1 MRYFIPF
8 MIVLSLWSSNLGA
21 QGASEASFTVRSS
34 RAEQIAN
41 WPNLI
46 KDSLVTPRWL
56 ARGEQL
62 VFWDAN
68 GPDAGTW
75 VLVDA
80 STGKKSPLID
90 PQSLRAQLSAINGE
104 ALDIPPQMPFE
115 MAVDDDNLLF
125 QLAGH
130 SYRLNLTSKRVER
143 AADQNFHALQ
153 LEGGKLSGQGDHI
166 VLQQGFGFAVIDA
179 FGKTIF
185 AMKGSASHSWQLP
198 DNPWSPDGRLA
209 VWEIDQRSVHHIPI
223 VDHEGSLEQVSM
235 IPYPKVGTPLA
246 KAVLHLFNP
255 KLGFRQP
262 VQSAHEEGYRWLA
275 GWRDDGA
282 ALLLHMARDGKR
294 LDLNVLSPDG
304 KERLLLREERR
315 DTNVADLNF
324 ATTGWSRQVTLI
336 PGGGFLWL
344 SERDGWRHVYQYDN
358 SGRLLTQRTK
368 GPFPVARV
376 DHVAADGSL
385 LVTASADNE
394 NPYDEQLY
402 RVELSTT
409 RLHPVAIE
417 SGTHLAQPSPTGRY
431 LIDSRSSWTSP
442 RVRDLRTADGTL
454 VARLTSADIGALQLI
469 RPTLPEPFTAVAAD
483 YKTLLHGAL
492 FKPDGFDPALKYPV
506 VAYIYGGPYGTV
518 LTRNY
523 TGNTMTRRAEAI
535 AAAGFVVI
543 VVDVRGSF
551 GRDKRF
557 SDATYG
563 RIGTTEVAD
572 YVAALQQTASTR
584 PWMDLDRVGIHGH
597 SWGGYFAIRA
607 MLTAPEMFKAGYAG
621 APGALN
627 EDALVNEPNMGML
640 DKNPAGYSA
649 GNNSLLAKRLKG
661 SLRIMHGT
669 ADVSAPLS
677 STMSVVKSL
686 ITSGKHVDLVIMPGV
701 DHNPQGND
709 EDYYREDVLKFFVR
723 ELGMPARSGLASAGL
738 DSSPQSRSHR
748 KAIM

>member
-115 MAVDDDNLLF
+115 MAADDDNLLF

-143 AADQNFHALQ
+143 AADQSFHALQ

-166 VLQQGFGFAVIDA
+166 VLQQGFGFAVIDTS
-179 FGKTIF
+179 GETIF
-185 AMKGSASHSWQLP
+185 AKKGSAGQSWQLP

-223 VDHEGSLEQVSM
+223 VDQVGSLEHVSM

-246 KAVLHLFNP
+246 RAVLHLFDP
-255 KLGFRQP
+255 KSGFRQP

-282 ALLLHMARDGKR
+282 AFLLHMARDGKR
-294 LDLNVLSPDG
+294 VDLNVLSPDG

-336 PGGGFLWL
+336 PGGGLLWL

-376 DHVAADGSL
+376 DHAAADGSL
-385 LVTASADNE
+385 LLTASADNE
-394 NPYDEQLY
+394 NPYDQQLY
-402 RVELSTT
+402 RVKSSTT

-417 SGTHLAQPSPTGRY
+417 PGIHLAQPSPTGRY
-431 LIDSRSSWTSP
+431 FLDSRSSWTSP

-454 VARLTSADIGALQLI
+454 VARLTSSDISALKLF

-483 YKTLLHGAL
+483 DKTVLHGAL
-492 FKPDGFDPALKYPV
+492 FKPSDFDPTLKYPV

-518 LTRNY
+518 LSRNY
-523 TGNTMTRRAEAI
+523 TGNTMMRRAEAI

-543 VVDVRGSF
+543 AVDVRGSF
-551 GRDKRF
+551 GREKSF

-572 YVAALQQTASTR
+572 YVAALQQAASTR
-584 PWMDLDRVGIHGH
+584 PWMDLSRVGIHGH

-621 APGALN
+621 APGALD
-627 EDALVNEPNMGML
+627 EDALVNEPNMGL
-640 DKNPAGYSA
+640 RDRNPAGYAA
-649 GNNSLLAKRLKG
+649 GNNKLLANRLKG

-677 STMSVVKSL
+677 STMGVVKGL
-686 ITSGKHVDLVIMPGV
+686 ISSGKRVDLVIMPGV
-701 DHNPQGND
+701 DHNPQGAD
-709 EDYYREDVLKFFVR
+709 EDYYRTDVLKFFLR
-723 ELGMPARSGLASAGL
+723 ELGMPARSGIASAGL
-738 DSSPQSRSHR
+738 DSSPHSRFHR